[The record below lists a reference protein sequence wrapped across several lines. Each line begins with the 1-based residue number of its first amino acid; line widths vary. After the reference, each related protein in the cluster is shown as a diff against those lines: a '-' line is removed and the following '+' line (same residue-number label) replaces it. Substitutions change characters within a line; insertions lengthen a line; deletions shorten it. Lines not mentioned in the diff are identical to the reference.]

1 MATTMRHND
10 LSSILDTSIDN
21 LKELQ
26 KKFDDLDYRTQVLE
40 LQALGKI
47 TGIEMTNL
55 IKMLQSVDE
64 ENHVVAKEAISNLM
78 KTI

>member
-1 MATTMRHND
+1 MATAIKHNN
-10 LSSILDTSIDN
+10 LSSILDTSVDN
-21 LKELQ
+21 LKELE
-26 KKFDDLDYRTQVLE
+26 KKFDGLDYRTQVLE

-47 TGIEMTNL
+47 TSIEMANL

-64 ENHVVAKEAISNLM
+64 ENHVVAKEVINNLM